1 MRTETVVSLV
11 LRHGARFL
19 VLGNQQQRL
28 PETEISQA
36 SDRFGAARSK
46 LQEIGLDTED
56 LRDIVRLELESGNL
70 HQERFV
76 VGGQIDGE
84 PERKAQ
90 FISPKEI
97 GDLNFSRESA
107 YDLVPMAYFDEYY
120 QKNLD
125 YGSGS
130 RVDVVKILLE
140 NSEGRFL
147 AVQKTSQ
154 EKVHSGHSYTLYGR
168 MAGKWELPGGTF
180 QGSESLVDATVREAR
195 EELGIEVSEPIKV
208 VREEIEE
215 ENDVNV
221 WIVLCRDWK
230 GEIELSKE
238 HTDYCFMSPQEY
250 LECEWHQDAGYGY
263 APAEFLDSYLD
274 ER

>member
-1 MRTETVVSLV
+1 MRAETVVSLV
-11 LRHGARFL
+11 LRHNGKFL
-19 VLGNQQQRL
+19 ILKDQEWGL
-28 PETEISQA
+28 PETRVEDG
-36 SDRFGAARSK
+36 DRFRAARSK
-46 LQEIGLDTED
+46 LQDRGLQPEN
-56 LRDIVRLELESGNL
+56 LRDMVRLELESGSL

-76 VGGQIDGE
+76 IGGQIDNNHEVNERFIE
-84 PERKAQ
+84 PR
-90 FISPKEI
+90 EI
-97 GDLNFSRESA
+97 GELDFRRESA

-120 QKNLD
+120 QKDLD

-140 NSEGRFL
+140 DSEGRFL

-168 MAGKWELPGGTF
+168 MAGKWELPGGTRE
-180 QGSESLVDATVREAR
+180 QSESLVESAAREAK
-195 EELGIEVSEPIKV
+195 EEIGIEIMEAKKV

-221 WIVLCRDWK
+221 WIVLCSDWR

-238 HTDYCFMSPQEY
+238 HTDYRFMSPQEY
-250 LECEWHQDAGYGY
+250 LECDWHQDAGYGY
-263 APAEFLDSYLD
+263 APAEFLDSYLN